1 MLIHQD
7 AQAAAAK
14 LEALNKTTNQGRG
27 SSVCRSV
34 VLELR
39 ANDVPGAIMI
49 AELDYDKVRQYPKM
63 AALFKEIGLIKP
75 NEI

>member
-14 LEALNKTTNQGRG
+14 LEALNETTNQGRG

-34 VLELR
+34 VMELR

-49 AELDYDKVRQYPKM
+49 AELDYDKVRQYPEM
-63 AALFKEIGLIKP
+63 ATLFKEIGLIKP